1 MADTDERLTK
11 AQQRVDIAEGYMTDA
26 EFREEHETRLIRYLQ
41 ATVNALLA
49 LYLQNQVIIDMMAK
63 QQDADTPSIRR

>member
-11 AQQRVDIAEGYMTDA
+11 AQQRVDIAEGFMTDA

-41 ATVNALLA
+41 ATCNALLA
-49 LYLQNQVIIDMMAK
+49 MYLQNQVIIEMMKK
-63 QQDADTPSIRR
+63 QQDADAVGVRR